1 MKVKDLIKELT
12 NCGMEDQ
19 INVSIMSNP
28 NGEHYTAKFDA
39 ENIYIGEGAP
49 CILLNPTSFHLK
61 QDKDQN
67 PIETTLKNT
76 LCGIMVEPTDDGS
89 YKDMCEEFE
98 AGNYMEEGK

>member
-28 NGEHYTAKFDA
+28 NGEHYTAKFDD
-39 ENIYIGEGAP
+39 IYIGEGAP

-76 LCGIMVEPTDDGS
+76 LCGIMVAPTDDGT
-89 YKDMCEEFE
+89 YQHICEEFE
-98 AGNYMEEGK
+98 AGRYMEEGK

>member
-28 NGEHYTAKFDA
+28 NGEQYTAKFDA

-76 LCGIMVEPTDDGS
+76 LCGIMVAPTDDGT
-89 YKDMCEEFE
+89 YQHICEEFE
-98 AGNYMEEGK
+98 AGRYMEEGK